1 LIVLDTHV
9 WLWWR
14 GDPKLLSKAARAAIE
29 SSDAIGISVMS
40 CFEVARLADEERIS
54 LAMDVRTWIRHAL
67 AGERVRL
74 IGLDAEVAVTAA
86 LLDRRRFPGDPADR
100 MIFASARA
108 LGARLVTKDRRL
120 RAFAE
125 SSTVW

>member
-1 LIVLDTHV
+1 MIVLDTHV

-14 GDPKLLSKAARAAIE
+14 GDPKLLSKGARAAIE
-29 SSDAIGISVMS
+29 SSDAIGISAMS
-40 CFEVARLADEERIS
+40 CFEVARLADDERIT

-108 LGARLVTKDRRL
+108 VGARLVTKDRRL
-120 RAFAE
+120 RAYDE
-125 SSTVW
+125 TSTVW